1 MSGLEELDR
10 GYAQNKGWKAPAD
23 VLKSY
28 REFEKFK
35 GVPQERLLALPDK
48 EDDAEGWARVHARL
62 GRPEKPE
69 DYALDTGNP
78 EHSAMIAKVMHES
91 GISKAAASKIVQA
104 DLDWR
109 KASDEAAVKAFVQKD
124 EEEISSLKKEWAAG
138 FDGKV
143 EQGRR
148 FVRQLGIDAETLGT
162 LTAAL
167 GSRKTLELMAKAGEG
182 LGEHDFVDNGSGST
196 KFGLTPEAAKA
207 KIAELLSNKEWTD
220 KYMAGSKAEG
230 AEYQRLLKYA
240 NGIAG

>member
-48 EDDAEGWARVHARL
+48 EDDAEGWAKVHARL

-91 GISKAAASKIVQA
+91 GISKAAAAKIVQA

-109 KASDEAAVKAFVQKD
+109 KASDEAARVSTASKLDDIPPWDGTLRWFLSIIAALVR
-124 EEEISSLKKEWAAG
+124 ECAAG
-138 FDGKV
+138 QGGGEVRNNLKACATGAMAVRHLFDNSHLE
-143 EQGRR
+143 EQ
-148 FVRQLGIDAETLGT
+148 VAAIEDANRQAML
-162 LTAAL
+162 
-167 GSRKTLELMAKAGEG
+167 
-182 LGEHDFVDNGSGST
+182 
-196 KFGLTPEAAKA
+196 AAKH
-207 KIAELLSNKEWTD
+207 T
-220 KYMAGSKAEG
+220 AGSVDG
-230 AEYQRLLKYA
+230 SLLL
-240 NGIAG
+240 GGDPG